1 MTAGET
7 SARLGLSNSFS
18 IGTYMAKKDLF
29 GDDVQSNENDFG
41 SMFEQSLRGKEL
53 RQGDIVKG
61 EVLTINKEMVYVSTG
76 TAVDGHLPLK
86 EILDENKNPKFKV
99 GDAIEVVVLKVREG
113 EIFLRYKDAKS
124 SSQEMENLEDAFDM
138 EIPVEGK
145 VLEIVKGG
153 FRVEVAGQ
161 KGFCPL
167 SQIELRVPQD
177 QTAYVGKR
185 FEFIITAFENKGRNI
200 VLSRR
205 KLLEQGQAEV
215 EGQMLEKAQVGDMY
229 EGTITRLEKFGAFVR
244 LENGLEGLIP
254 VSELTWSR
262 GIKTED
268 VVNVGMTVR
277 VRLLKIED
285 QEGRLR
291 MSFSLKQGGGES
303 DPWLS
308 AAQAYPVGRVL
319 EGTVEKKE
327 TYGLFVN
334 LGPAVTGL
342 LPRSKWRDSTEGA
355 QYENKKRGDKVMV
368 QIDELKLEERKIS
381 LGLPGEAVDD
391 SWKSHSNSASSK
403 FGTLGDLLKDFKPK
417 K

>member
-1 MTAGET
+1 M
-7 SARLGLSNSFS
+7 S
-18 IGTYMAKKDLF
+18 KKDLF
-29 GDDVQSNENDFG
+29 GDEVQTKEDDFG
-41 SMFEQSLRGKEL
+41 TLFEQSLRGAQLK
-53 RQGDIVKG
+53 QGDTFKG

-76 TAVDGHLPLK
+76 TAVDGHLPVK
-86 EILDENKNPKFKV
+86 EILHENKQPKFKV

-113 EIFLRYKDAKS
+113 EIFLRYKGAKS

-153 FRVEVAGQ
+153 FRVDVAGQ
-161 KGFCPL
+161 KAFCPL

-185 FEFIITAFENKGRNI
+185 FEFIITAFENGGRNI
-200 VLSRR
+200 VISRR
-205 KLLEQGQAEV
+205 RLLEQGQAEV

-229 EGTITRLEKFGAFVR
+229 DGTITRIEKFGAFVK

-254 VSELTWSR
+254 VSELSWSR
-262 GIKTED
+262 GTKAED
-268 VVNVGMTVR
+268 VVQTGMTVK

-308 AAQAYPVGRVL
+308 VVQTYPVGRVL

-342 LPRSKWRDSTEGA
+342 LPRSKWRDSVEAA
-355 QYENKKRGDKVMV
+355 QYENKKRGDKVQV
-368 QIDELKLEERKIS
+368 QVDEIKLEERKIS
-381 LGLPGEAVDD
+381 LGLPGEATDE
-391 SWKSHSNSASSK
+391 SWKSHSATSSK

>member
-1 MTAGET
+1 
-7 SARLGLSNSFS
+7 
-18 IGTYMAKKDLF
+18 MAKKDIF
-29 GDDVQSNENDFG
+29 GDDVQANENDFG
-41 SMFEQSLRGKEL
+41 SLLEQSLRGKAL
-53 RQGDIVKG
+53 QNGDSFKG
-61 EVLTINKEMVYVSTG
+61 EILTINKEMVYVSTG

-86 EILDENKNPKFKV
+86 EILDENKQPKFKV
-99 GDAIEVVVLKVREG
+99 GDIIEVVVLKVREG
-113 EIFLRYKDAKS
+113 EVFLRYKQAKS
-124 SSQEMENLEDAFDM
+124 SSQEMDNLEDAFDM

-153 FRVEVAGQ
+153 FRVDLAGQ
-161 KGFCPL
+161 KAFCPL

-185 FEFIITAFENKGRNI
+185 FEFIITAYENQGRNI
-200 VLSRR
+200 VISRR
-205 KLLEQGQAEV
+205 RLLEQGQAEV

-229 EGTITRLEKFGAFVR
+229 DGSITRLEKFGAFVR

-254 VSELTWSR
+254 VSELSWSR
-262 GIKTED
+262 GVKTED
-268 VVNVGMTVR
+268 VVHSGMNVK

-308 AAQAYPVGRVL
+308 VAQNYPVGFTT

-327 TYGLFVN
+327 NYGLFVSI
-334 LGPAVTGL
+334 GPGVTGL
-342 LPRSKWRDSTEGA
+342 LPRSKWKDSTEA
-355 QYENKKRGDKVMV
+355 SQYENKKKGDKVLV
-368 QIDELKLEERKIS
+368 QVAELKLEEKKIS
-381 LGLPGEAVDD
+381 LGLPGEAADE
-391 SWKSHSNSASSK
+391 SWRSHTSSQAK
-403 FGTLGDLLKDFKPK
+403 FGTFGDLLKDLKIK

>member
-1 MTAGET
+1 
-7 SARLGLSNSFS
+7 
-18 IGTYMAKKDLF
+18 MAKKDIF
-29 GDDVQSNENDFG
+29 GDDLDSNQDDFG
-41 SMFEQSLRGKEL
+41 SLFEQSLKGVNLK
-53 RQGDIVKG
+53 QGDTLKG
-61 EVLTINKEMVYVSTG
+61 EILTINKETVYVSTG
-76 TAVDGHLPLK
+76 SAVDGHLPLK
-86 EILDENKNPKFKV
+86 EILDENKQPKFKV
-99 GDAIEVVVLKVREG
+99 GDIIEVVVLKVREG
-113 EIFLRYKDAKS
+113 EIFLRYKQAKS

-145 VLEIVKGG
+145 VLEVVKGG

-161 KGFCPL
+161 KAFCPL

-177 QTAYVGKR
+177 QTSYIGKR
-185 FEFIITAFENKGRNI
+185 FEFIITAFENNGRNI
-200 VLSRR
+200 VISRR

-268 VVNVGMTVR
+268 VVHTGMSVK

-308 AAQAYPVGRVL
+308 VAQNYPVGKIV

-327 TYGLFVN
+327 AYGLFVN
-334 LGPAVTGL
+334 IGPGVTGL

-355 QYENKKRGDKVMV
+355 QYENKKRGDKVQV
-368 QIDELKLEERKIS
+368 QVDELKMEERKIS
-381 LGLPGEAVDD
+381 LGLPGEAIDE
-391 SWKSHSNSASSK
+391 SWKSHSSSGSK
-403 FGTLGDLLKDFKPK
+403 LGTLGDLLKDFKPTK